1 MQQHEL
7 VRTFFM
13 TWLLS
18 LNRSCSVKQ
27 AGLKTRLYESA

>member
-13 TWLLS
+13 TCLLS
-18 LNRSCSVKQ
+18 LNRSCSVKRSVPPK
-27 AGLKTRLYESA
+27 GGPYK